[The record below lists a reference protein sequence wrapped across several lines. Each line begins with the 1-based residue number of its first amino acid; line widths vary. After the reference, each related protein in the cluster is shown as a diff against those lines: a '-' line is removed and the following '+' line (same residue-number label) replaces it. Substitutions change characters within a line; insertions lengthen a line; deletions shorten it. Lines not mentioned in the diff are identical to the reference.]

1 MASVSQDLIL
11 AKRSVLQAS
20 RLHPGIYSW
29 KVRPG
34 MQTKEREKVFH
45 YCDLKEDTNHDE
57 CHYRVTTVRSSC
69 RDQPYLRTRSGKN
82 GRMAGCTV

>member
-1 MASVSQDLIL
+1 
-11 AKRSVLQAS
+11 
-20 RLHPGIYSW
+20 
-29 KVRPG
+29 

-57 CHYRVTTVRSSC
+57 CHYRVTAVRSSC
-69 RDQPYLRTRSGKN
+69 RDQLCLRTRSCKN

>member
-1 MASVSQDLIL
+1 
-11 AKRSVLQAS
+11 
-20 RLHPGIYSW
+20 
-29 KVRPG
+29 

-69 RDQPYLRTRSGKN
+69 RDQLCLRTRSCKN